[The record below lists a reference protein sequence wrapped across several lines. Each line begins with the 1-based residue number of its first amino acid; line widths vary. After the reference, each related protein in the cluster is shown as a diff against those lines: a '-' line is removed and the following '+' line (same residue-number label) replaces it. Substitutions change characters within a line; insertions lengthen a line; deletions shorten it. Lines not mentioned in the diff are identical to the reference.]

1 MGLIWTLIKLI
12 IILGV
17 VATIHEFGHF
27 IFAKLFKM
35 KVDEFAIGFGKKIF
49 SKKYKG
55 TVFSLRWIPLGGF
68 CAIEGEDG
76 KSEENDSFC
85 KKPWWQ
91 RIIVL
96 IAGAT
101 FNAILAIVV
110 LISINLTGVTYTNKI
125 DKISET
131 SLAYKMG
138 LRQGDKILDINGKK
152 MRILQDIYSYMDTSK
167 QKTIITYERDNKEYK
182 ISTTEAVY
190 EIGYI
195 GVYFKT
201 NDNGIATNEIN
212 IVEGSGAAEKSGIRA
227 NDKITSINGK
237 ETTNAKDVIKIVS
250 ESPNKK
256 LNVEIER
263 DGKTIAK
270 TVKPSLKKTFDIGTI
285 ITEKVDTN
293 IYYAYCRTLN
303 SVDQI
308 IGSYVNLFKGNV
320 SVNQL
325 SGIVGIGE
333 VVSKTEGFLDFL
345 NLLAVI
351 SLAIGIANVMPFPP
365 LDGGKIVLVLCEA
378 ITRKK
383 VSPRVEEVL
392 SLVGFGIL
400 IALTL
405 YVTYNDITRLI

>member
-1 MGLIWTLIKLI
+1 MGLIWTLVKLI

-49 SKKYKG
+49 SRKYRG

-125 DKISET
+125 DKISDT

-138 LRQGDKILDINGKK
+138 LRQGDKILEINGKK

-167 QKTIITYERDNKEYK
+167 QKTIITYERDSKEYR

-201 NDNGIATNEIN
+201 NDDGIATNEIN

-293 IYYAYCRTLN
+293 IYYASCRTLN